1 MGGLRK
7 YMPITHLTFL
17 IACLAIAGIP
27 PFSGFFSK
35 EEILLAAYESN
46 KAIFYIALITSGL
59 TAFYMFR
66 LYFSIF
72 WKKSFHSKQ
81 EHHKEG
87 GITLLFPL
95 VFLALMTLIAGF
107 VPFSNYVTAEQKSL
121 DTALH
126 LQFSIAPVAIALAG
140 ILIAYLLYQK
150 ENNRSASITKSMG
163 NLYRLAYKKFYIDE
177 IYIFITKKIIFNLIA
192 TPAAWFDKN
201 VVDGAVNEGGETT
214 QWISESI
221 RKLQSGKLQHYA
233 IWFLV
238 STLGLV
244 LLFIYIVK

>member
-1 MGGLRK
+1 MLQQ
-7 YMPITHLTFL
+7 
-17 IACLAIAGIP
+17 
-27 PFSGFFSK
+27 
-35 EEILLAAYESN
+35 N
-46 KAIFYIALITSGL
+46 KS
-59 TAFYMFR
+59 
-66 LYFSIF
+66 
-72 WKKSFHSKQ
+72 H
-81 EHHKEG
+81 
-87 GITLLFPL
+87 
-95 VFLALMTLIAGF
+95 
-107 VPFSNYVTAEQKSL
+107 L

-244 LLFIYIVK
+244 LLFVYIVK